1 MEENRTLEFL
11 AGLNVEID
19 EVRGEL
25 LEDNP
30 CLQLVKFFQKLEE
43 KKVEGM

>member
-1 MEENRTLEFL
+1 MEDNRTFKFL
-11 AGLNVEID
+11 VGLNVEFD
-19 EVRGEL
+19 EGRGEL

-30 CLQLVKFFQKLEE
+30 CLQSVKFFQKLEE